1 MDASISH
8 WITRLKSGDAAA
20 ARPLWDTYFSRLVRY
35 ARTRLPGDPAID
47 PDGVAASAFHSFW
60 RAAAGGAFARLDD
73 RGDVWFLLTLITRRK
88 IARLLERRNAAI
100 RGGGRQPES
109 VLSADDFPDPAADPQ
124 FPALWADEF
133 RRILDSL
140 ADPALQTILLRK
152 LDDVP
157 HQAIGAEIGCTVRTV
172 SNKLRLIQRHLRLYL
187 DSAEVS

>member
-1 MDASISH
+1 MDAGISH
-8 WITRLKSGDAAA
+8 WIGKLKSGDAAA
-20 ARPLWDTYFSRLVRY
+20 ARPLWEAFFSRLVRY

-60 RAAAGGAFARLDD
+60 RAAAGGAFAHLDD

-109 VLSADDFPDPAADPQ
+109 GHATEEFPDPTADPQ
-124 FPALWADEF
+124 FPVLWADEF
-133 RRILDSL
+133 RHLLDSL
-140 ADPALQTILLRK
+140 PDPALQTILLRK

-172 SNKLRLIQRHLRLYL
+172 TNKLRLLQQHLRRYL
-187 DSAEVS
+187 DAADTT

>member
-1 MDASISH
+1 MDPGISH
-8 WITRLKSGDAAA
+8 WIARLKAGDVAA
-20 ARPLWDTYFSRLVRY
+20 ARPLWDVYFGRLVRY
-35 ARTRLPGDPAID
+35 ARTRLPGDPAVD

-73 RGDVWFLLTLITRRK
+73 RGDLWLLLTLITRRK
-88 IARLLERRNAAI
+88 IARLLERRNTAM

-109 VLSADDFPDPAADPQ
+109 GRAADEFPDPGADPQ

-157 HQAIGAEIGCTVRTV
+157 HAAIGAEIGCTVRTV
-172 SNKLRLIQRHLRLYL
+172 SNKLRLIQRHLRRYL
-187 DSAEVS
+187 DSADSS